1 MAGVSSV
8 RIELARDGL
17 RAYLASPEVQAMLE
31 RKARA
36 VAQAAESRAIKVEGT
51 PGTPVPIEVAS
62 RSGGSRARASVYIA
76 HPSGLA
82 VEAKHR
88 LLGGSLDAARN
99 A

>member
-8 RIELARDGL
+8 RIELTRNGL
-17 RAYLASPEVQAMLE
+17 RAYLASPEVAAMLE

-36 VAQAAESRAIKVEGT
+36 VAQAAEARGITVEGT
-51 PGTPVPIEVAS
+51 PGVPLPIEVSS
-62 RSGGSRARASVYIA
+62 RSGGSRARASVVIA